1 LFVALVHANRVKETS
16 TTTGTGTY
24 NLGGAVTG
32 FQTFV
37 AGIGNTNTCYYV
49 AEDGTNWEIGVG
61 TVTDAGTDTLARTTI
76 IASSNSN
83 AAVSWAAGTRF
94 IYCALPATGFMPRGH
109 IWGLTMSNAAD
120 TANDITVAA
129 GECRDENG
137 NHDMV
142 LTAAITKRLDA
153 AWAGGTGNGGINTGA
168 EANSTWYEVHLIKR
182 LDTGVVDVMF
192 TTTAN
197 RATLPASYTVQR
209 RIGWIR
215 NDGSGNI
222 LQFTQID
229 DHFTLTTQVNDLSQ
243 TPTSTAAAVT
253 LTAPPSSIARFRA
266 ACSCTAMN
274 VGGETII
281 VFSELVEG
289 NVTPASTTGIA
300 SLMMREGDGTAG
312 ANDSGASGH
321 FELRVSSSS
330 QIEWDAAIAAG
341 STGETF
347 DISTFGWIDRRG
359 RLSGT

>member
-1 LFVALVHANRVKETS
+1 MALLHANRVKETS

-24 NLGGAVTG
+24 NLAGAVTG

-37 AGIGNTNTCYYV
+37 AGVGNANTCYYV
-49 AEDGTNWEIGVG
+49 AEDGTNWEIGIG

-83 AAVSWAAGTRF
+83 AAVSWAAGTRYL
-94 IYCALPATGFMPRGH
+94 YCALPSSGFMPRGH
-109 IWGLTMSNAAD
+109 IWGLGMANAAD
-120 TANDITVAA
+120 ANNDITVSA

-142 LTAAITKRLDA
+142 LTAAITKQLDA
-153 AWAGGTGNGGINTGA
+153 GWAVGTNAGGLNTGA

-222 LQFTQID
+222 LAFTQVD
-229 DHFTLTTQVNDLSQ
+229 DHFTLTTQINDQSVTTTL
-243 TPTSTAAAVT
+243 TAAAIT
-253 LTAPPSSIARFRA
+253 LTAPPSSIVRFRA
-266 ACSCTAMN
+266 NLQANT
-274 VGGETII
+274 GGATGSMTTV
-281 VFSELVEG
+281 VFSEIVEG
-289 NVTPASTTGIA
+289 NVTPAATTGIS
-300 SLMMREGDGTAG
+300 SLTTGEWVAATAC
-312 ANDSGASGH
+312 ATAGH
-321 FELRVSSSS
+321 FELRLSSSS
-330 QIEWDAAIAAG
+330 QIEHDSDVANG
-341 STGETF
+341 TF
-347 DISTFGWIDRRG
+347 DISTFGWIDTRG